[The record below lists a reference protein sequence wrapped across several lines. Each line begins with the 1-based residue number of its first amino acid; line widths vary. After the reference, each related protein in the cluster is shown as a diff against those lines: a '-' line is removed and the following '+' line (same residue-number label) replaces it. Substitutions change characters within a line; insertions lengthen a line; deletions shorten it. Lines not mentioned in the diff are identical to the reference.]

1 MALPVDNQESLLQ
14 ELDFNRILG
23 APLSACVNAQE
34 EAAQATLQYLNE
46 VVFTQAGDDDS
57 SLEPVTVS
65 FYFESAGQVH
75 RIVMPLLLI
84 VPVPYLQIDRVDL
97 TFQATVTESH
107 MNHDTRK
114 LSLKAKYSAPG
125 DSAEVSKETKAEYMN
140 KRCIDINLSVTSAD
154 MPMGISKL
162 LEIFN
167 NQLVEV
173 KPDEPEVLPEPTPA
187 EKPKPAELPTENKP
201 ATPPASNEEK
211 HEPPAP
217 QPTTSTTPKSDKE
230 EKKEEQKPE
239 EPKTEEVK
247 QPEMKYNI
255 LLLGKITNAQK
266 SDILNIVSRYC
277 RSSYKLS
284 PSALNN
290 ILKAKKHTI
299 PVEDTP
305 ENVKTIIDALKQK
318 KIAASAIEV

>member
-97 TFQATVTESH
+97 TFQATVTESR

-187 EKPKPAELPTENKP
+187 EKPKPAEQCTDKKP
-201 ATPPASNEEK
+201 TPPASKEEK
-211 HEPPAP
+211 PELPDPQSPA
-217 QPTTSTTPKSDKE
+217 STTPKSE
-230 EKKEEQKPE
+230 REEQKPQ

-247 QPEMKYNI
+247 QPETKYNI

-299 PVEDTP
+299 PVEDTQ

-318 KIAASAIEV
+318 KIAASAVEV

>member
-97 TFQATVTESH
+97 TFQATVTESR

-187 EKPKPAELPTENKP
+187 EKPKPAEQPTEKKP
-201 ATPPASNEEK
+201 ATP
-211 HEPPAP
+211 
-217 QPTTSTTPKSDKE
+217 TTPKPEKE
-230 EKKEEQKPE
+230 EKKKEQKPE

-255 LLLGKITNAQK
+255 LLLGKITNTQK

>member
-97 TFQATVTESH
+97 TFQATVTESR

-187 EKPKPAELPTENKP
+187 EKPKPAEQPTEKKP
-201 ATPPASNEEK
+201 A
-211 HEPPAP
+211 
-217 QPTTSTTPKSDKE
+217 TSTTPKPDKE

-239 EPKTEEVK
+239 ESKTEEVK

>member
-97 TFQATVTESH
+97 TFQATVTESR

-125 DSAEVSKETKAEYMN
+125 DSAEVRKETKAEYMN

-187 EKPKPAELPTENKP
+187 EKPKPTEQPTEKKP
-201 ATPPASNEEK
+201 ATP
-211 HEPPAP
+211 
-217 QPTTSTTPKSDKE
+217 TTPKPDKE

-239 EPKTEEVK
+239 ESKTEEVK

-299 PVEDTP
+299 PVEDTQ

>member
-46 VVFTQAGDDDS
+46 VVFTQTGDDDS

-97 TFQATVTESH
+97 TFQATVTESR

-187 EKPKPAELPTENKP
+187 EKPKPAEQPTENKP
-201 ATPPASNEEK
+201 ATP
-211 HEPPAP
+211 
-217 QPTTSTTPKSDKE
+217 TTPKPEKE
-230 EKKEEQKPE
+230 ENKEEQKPE

-290 ILKAKKHTI
+290 IMKAKKHTI
-299 PVEDTP
+299 PVEDTQ

-318 KIAASAIEV
+318 KIAASAVEV

>member
-65 FYFESAGQVH
+65 FYFESGGQVH

-125 DSAEVSKETKAEYMN
+125 DSAEVSNETKAEYMN

-187 EKPKPAELPTENKP
+187 EKPKPAEQPTENKP
-201 ATPPASNEEK
+201 AVPPASNEK
-211 HEPPAP
+211 KPEPSAP
-217 QPTTSTTPKSDKE
+217 QPTVPETPKPEKE
-230 EKKEEQKPE
+230 EPKPE

-266 SDILNIVSRYC
+266 SDILNIVSKYC
-277 RSSYKLS
+277 RSGYKLS

-299 PVEDTP
+299 PVEDTQ

-318 KIAASAIEV
+318 KISASAVEV

>member
-65 FYFESAGQVH
+65 FYFESGGQVH

-97 TFQATVTESH
+97 TFQATVTESR

-125 DSAEVSKETKAEYMN
+125 DSAEVSNETKAEYMN

-173 KPDEPEVLPEPTPA
+173 KPDEPEVLPEPTPT
-187 EKPKPAELPTENKP
+187 EKPKPAEQPTDNKP
-201 ATPPASNEEK
+201 AAPPASNEK
-211 HEPPAP
+211 KPEPSAP
-217 QPTTSTTPKSDKE
+217 HPTAPETP
-230 EKKEEQKPE
+230 KPE

-266 SDILNIVSRYC
+266 SDILNIVSKYC
-277 RSSYKLS
+277 RSGYKLS

-299 PVEDTP
+299 PVEDTQ

-318 KIAASAIEV
+318 KISASAVEV

>member
-84 VPVPYLQIDRVDL
+84 VPVPYLQIDRIDL
-97 TFQATVTESH
+97 TFQATVTESR

-173 KPDEPEVLPEPTPA
+173 KPDEPEVLPEPKPA
-187 EKPKPAELPTENKP
+187 EKPKPAERPTENKP
-201 ATPPASNEEK
+201 ATP
-211 HEPPAP
+211 
-217 QPTTSTTPKSDKE
+217 TTPKPEKE

-239 EPKTEEVK
+239 EPKTEKVK

-277 RSSYKLS
+277 RSSYEFS

-290 ILKAKKHTI
+290 IMKAKKHTI
-299 PVEDTP
+299 PVEDTL

-318 KIAASAIEV
+318 KIAASAVEV

>member
-97 TFQATVTESH
+97 TFQATVTESR

-187 EKPKPAELPTENKP
+187 EKPKPAEQPTENKP
-201 ATPPASNEEK
+201 ATP
-211 HEPPAP
+211 
-217 QPTTSTTPKSDKE
+217 TTPKPEKE

-277 RSSYKLS
+277 RSSHKLS

-299 PVEDTP
+299 PVEDTL

-318 KIAASAIEV
+318 KIAASAVEV

>member
-46 VVFTQAGDDDS
+46 VVFTQTGDDDS

-97 TFQATVTESH
+97 TFQATVTESR

-187 EKPKPAELPTENKP
+187 EKPKPAEQPTENKP
-201 ATPPASNEEK
+201 TTP
-211 HEPPAP
+211 
-217 QPTTSTTPKSDKE
+217 TTPKPEKE

-290 ILKAKKHTI
+290 IMKAKKHTI
-299 PVEDTP
+299 PVEDTQ

-318 KIAASAIEV
+318 KIAASAVEV

>member
-46 VVFTQAGDDDS
+46 VVFTLAGDDDS

-65 FYFESAGQVH
+65 FYFESGGQVH

-97 TFQATVTESH
+97 TFQATVTESR

-125 DSAEVSKETKAEYMN
+125 DSAEVSNETKAEYMN

-187 EKPKPAELPTENKP
+187 EKPKPAEQPTDNKP
-201 ATPPASNEEK
+201 AAPPASNEK
-211 HEPPAP
+211 KPEPSAP
-217 QPTTSTTPKSDKE
+217 QPTAPETPKDENE
-230 EKKEEQKPE
+230 ESKPE

-266 SDILNIVSRYC
+266 SDILNIVSKYC
-277 RSSYKLS
+277 RSGYKLS

-299 PVEDTP
+299 PVEDTQ

-318 KIAASAIEV
+318 KISASAVEV

>member
-187 EKPKPAELPTENKP
+187 EKPKPAEQPTEKKP
-201 ATPPASNEEK
+201 A
-211 HEPPAP
+211 
-217 QPTTSTTPKSDKE
+217 TSTTPKPEKE

-299 PVEDTP
+299 PVEDTQ

-318 KIAASAIEV
+318 KIAASA

>member
-46 VVFTQAGDDDS
+46 VVFTQTGDDDS

-97 TFQATVTESH
+97 TFQATVTESR

-187 EKPKPAELPTENKP
+187 EKQKPAEQPTEKKP
-201 ATPPASNEEK
+201 ATP
-211 HEPPAP
+211 
-217 QPTTSTTPKSDKE
+217 TTPKPEKE

-299 PVEDTP
+299 PVEDTQ

-318 KIAASAIEV
+318 KIAASAVEV

>member
-187 EKPKPAELPTENKP
+187 EKPKPTEQPTENKP
-201 ATPPASNEEK
+201 A
-211 HEPPAP
+211 AP
-217 QPTTSTTPKSDKE
+217 TTPKPEKE

-290 ILKAKKHTI
+290 IMKAKKHTI
-299 PVEDTP
+299 PVEDTQ

-318 KIAASAIEV
+318 KIAASAVEV

>member
-65 FYFESAGQVH
+65 FYFESGGQVH

-97 TFQATVTESH
+97 TFQATVTESR

-125 DSAEVSKETKAEYMN
+125 DSAEVSNETKAEYMN

-187 EKPKPAELPTENKP
+187 EKPKPAEQPTDKKP
-201 ATPPASNEEK
+201 TAPPASNEK
-211 HEPPAP
+211 KPEPSAP
-217 QPTTSTTPKSDKE
+217 HPTAPETPKPEKE
-230 EKKEEQKPE
+230 EPKPE

-266 SDILNIVSRYC
+266 SDILNIVSKYC
-277 RSSYKLS
+277 RSGYKLA

-299 PVEDTP
+299 PVEDTQ

-318 KIAASAIEV
+318 KIAASAVEV

>member
-173 KPDEPEVLPEPTPA
+173 KPDELEVLPEPTPA
-187 EKPKPAELPTENKP
+187 EKPKPAEQPTEKKP
-201 ATPPASNEEK
+201 A
-211 HEPPAP
+211 
-217 QPTTSTTPKSDKE
+217 TSTTPKPDKE

-239 EPKTEEVK
+239 ESKTEEVK

-299 PVEDTP
+299 PVEDTQ

>member
-173 KPDEPEVLPEPTPA
+173 KPDEPEVLPEPTPT
-187 EKPKPAELPTENKP
+187 EKPKPAEQCTDKKP
-201 ATPPASNEEK
+201 TPPASKEEK
-211 HEPPAP
+211 PELPDPQSPA
-217 QPTTSTTPKSDKE
+217 STTPKSE
-230 EKKEEQKPE
+230 REEQKPQ

-277 RSSYKLS
+277 RSSYELS

-290 ILKAKKHTI
+290 IMKAKKHTI
-299 PVEDTP
+299 PVEDTQ

-318 KIAASAIEV
+318 KIAASAVEV

>member
-65 FYFESAGQVH
+65 FYFESGGQVH

-97 TFQATVTESH
+97 TFQATVTESR

-125 DSAEVSKETKAEYMN
+125 DSAEVSNETKAEYMN

-187 EKPKPAELPTENKP
+187 EKPKPAEQPTENKP
-201 ATPPASNEEK
+201 AVPPASNKEK
-211 HEPPAP
+211 PEPSTPHPTAP
-217 QPTTSTTPKSDKE
+217 ETPKPE
-230 EKKEEQKPE
+230 KEEQKPE

-247 QPEMKYNI
+247 QPEIKYNI

-266 SDILNIVSRYC
+266 SDILNIVSKYC
-277 RSSYKLS
+277 RSGYKLA

-299 PVEDTP
+299 PVEDTQ

-318 KIAASAIEV
+318 KISASAVEV

>member
-14 ELDFNRILG
+14 EIDFNRILG

-97 TFQATVTESH
+97 TFQATVTESR

-125 DSAEVSKETKAEYMN
+125 DSGEVSKETKAEYMN

-173 KPDEPEVLPEPTPA
+173 KPDEPEV
-187 EKPKPAELPTENKP
+187 
-201 ATPPASNEEK
+201 
-211 HEPPAP
+211 
-217 QPTTSTTPKSDKE
+217 
-230 EKKEEQKPE
+230 
-239 EPKTEEVK
+239 
-247 QPEMKYNI
+247 
-255 LLLGKITNAQK
+255 
-266 SDILNIVSRYC
+266 
-277 RSSYKLS
+277 
-284 PSALNN
+284 
-290 ILKAKKHTI
+290 
-299 PVEDTP
+299 
-305 ENVKTIIDALKQK
+305 
-318 KIAASAIEV
+318 

>member
-46 VVFTQAGDDDS
+46 VVFTQTGDDDS
-57 SLEPVTVS
+57 SLESVTVS

-97 TFQATVTESH
+97 TFQATVTESR

-187 EKPKPAELPTENKP
+187 EKPKPTEQPTENK
-201 ATPPASNEEK
+201 
-211 HEPPAP
+211 
-217 QPTTSTTPKSDKE
+217 PTTSTTPKPEKE

-290 ILKAKKHTI
+290 IMKAKKHTI
-299 PVEDTP
+299 PVEDTQ

-318 KIAASAIEV
+318 KIAASAVEV

>member
-65 FYFESAGQVH
+65 FYFESGGQVH

-97 TFQATVTESH
+97 TFQATVTESR

-125 DSAEVSKETKAEYMN
+125 DSAEVSNETKAEYMN

-173 KPDEPEVLPEPTPA
+173 KPDEPEVLPEPTPT
-187 EKPKPAELPTENKP
+187 EKPKPAEQPTENKP
-201 ATPPASNEEK
+201 AAPPASNKEK
-211 HEPPAP
+211 PEPSAP
-217 QPTTSTTPKSDKE
+217 QPTAPETPKPE
-230 EKKEEQKPE
+230 KEEQKPE

-266 SDILNIVSRYC
+266 SDILNIVSKYC
-277 RSSYKLS
+277 RSGYKLA

-299 PVEDTP
+299 PVEDTQ

-318 KIAASAIEV
+318 KISASAVEV

>member
-97 TFQATVTESH
+97 TFQATVTESR

-187 EKPKPAELPTENKP
+187 EKPKPAEQPTEKKP
-201 ATPPASNEEK
+201 ATP
-211 HEPPAP
+211 
-217 QPTTSTTPKSDKE
+217 TTPKPEKE

-255 LLLGKITNAQK
+255 LLLGKITNTQK

-299 PVEDTP
+299 PVEDTQ

>member
-97 TFQATVTESH
+97 TFQATVTESR
-107 MNHDTRK
+107 MNHDRRK

-187 EKPKPAELPTENKP
+187 EKPKPAEQPTENK
-201 ATPPASNEEK
+201 
-211 HEPPAP
+211 
-217 QPTTSTTPKSDKE
+217 PTTSTTPKPEKE

-290 ILKAKKHTI
+290 IMKAKKHTI
-299 PVEDTP
+299 PVEDTQ

-318 KIAASAIEV
+318 KIAASAVEV

>member
-65 FYFESAGQVH
+65 FYFESGGQVH

-97 TFQATVTESH
+97 TFQATVTESR

-125 DSAEVSKETKAEYMN
+125 DSAEVSNETKAEYMN

-187 EKPKPAELPTENKP
+187 EKPKPAEQPTENKP
-201 ATPPASNEEK
+201 AAPPASNEKKPESS
-211 HEPPAP
+211 AP
-217 QPTTSTTPKSDKE
+217 HPTAPETPKDEKE
-230 EKKEEQKPE
+230 EPKPE
-239 EPKTEEVK
+239 EPKTEEAK

-266 SDILNIVSRYC
+266 SDILNIVSKYC
-277 RSSYKLS
+277 RSGYKLS

-299 PVEDTP
+299 PVEDTQ
-305 ENVKTIIDALKQK
+305 ENVKAIIDALKQK
-318 KIAASAIEV
+318 KISASAVEV

>member
-97 TFQATVTESH
+97 TFQATVTESR

-187 EKPKPAELPTENKP
+187 EKPKPAEQPTEKKP
-201 ATPPASNEEK
+201 ATP
-211 HEPPAP
+211 
-217 QPTTSTTPKSDKE
+217 TTPKPDKE

-290 ILKAKKHTI
+290 ILKANKHTI

>member
-97 TFQATVTESH
+97 TFQATVTESR

-187 EKPKPAELPTENKP
+187 EKPKPAEQPTENK
-201 ATPPASNEEK
+201 
-211 HEPPAP
+211 
-217 QPTTSTTPKSDKE
+217 PTTSTTPKPEKE

-290 ILKAKKHTI
+290 IMKAKKHTI
-299 PVEDTP
+299 PVEDTQ

-318 KIAASAIEV
+318 KIAATAVEL

>member
-84 VPVPYLQIDRVDL
+84 VPVPYLQIDRIDL
-97 TFQATVTESH
+97 TFQATVTESR

-187 EKPKPAELPTENKP
+187 EKPKPAEQCTDKKPTS
-201 ATPPASNEEK
+201 PASKEEK
-211 HEPPAP
+211 PELPDPQSPA
-217 QPTTSTTPKSDKE
+217 STTPKSE
-230 EKKEEQKPE
+230 REEQKPQ

-290 ILKAKKHTI
+290 IMKAKKHTI
-299 PVEDTP
+299 PVEDTQ

-318 KIAASAIEV
+318 KIAASAVEV

>member
-97 TFQATVTESH
+97 TFQATVTESR

-167 NQLVEV
+167 NQRVEV

-187 EKPKPAELPTENKP
+187 EKPKPAEQPTENK
-201 ATPPASNEEK
+201 
-211 HEPPAP
+211 
-217 QPTTSTTPKSDKE
+217 PTTSTTPKPEKE

-255 LLLGKITNAQK
+255 LLLGKITNAKK
-266 SDILNIVSRYC
+266 SDILNIASRYC

-290 ILKAKKHTI
+290 IMKAKKHTI
-299 PVEDTP
+299 PVEDTQ

-318 KIAASAIEV
+318 KIAATAVEL

>member
-97 TFQATVTESH
+97 TFQATVTESR

-187 EKPKPAELPTENKP
+187 EKPKPAEQCTDKKP
-201 ATPPASNEEK
+201 TPPASKEEK
-211 HEPPAP
+211 PELPDPQSPA
-217 QPTTSTTPKSDKE
+217 STTPKSKR
-230 EKKEEQKPE
+230 EEQKPE

-299 PVEDTP
+299 PVEDTQ

-318 KIAASAIEV
+318 KIAASAVEV

>member
-46 VVFTQAGDDDS
+46 VVFTQAGDDDY

-97 TFQATVTESH
+97 TFQATVTESR

-125 DSAEVSKETKAEYMN
+125 DSAEVSKETKADYMN

-187 EKPKPAELPTENKP
+187 EKPKPAEQPTEKKP
-201 ATPPASNEEK
+201 ATP
-211 HEPPAP
+211 
-217 QPTTSTTPKSDKE
+217 TTPKPDKE

-299 PVEDTP
+299 PVEDTQ

-318 KIAASAIEV
+318 KIAASAVEV

>member
-65 FYFESAGQVH
+65 FYFESGGQVH

-97 TFQATVTESH
+97 TFQATVTESR

-125 DSAEVSKETKAEYMN
+125 DSAEVSNETKAEYMN

-187 EKPKPAELPTENKP
+187 EKPKPAEQPTENKP
-201 ATPPASNEEK
+201 AVPPASNEKKPESS
-211 HEPPAP
+211 AP
-217 QPTTSTTPKSDKE
+217 QPTAPETPND
-230 EKKEEQKPE
+230 KKEEPKPE

-266 SDILNIVSRYC
+266 SDILNIVNKYC
-277 RSSYKLS
+277 RSGYKLS

-299 PVEDTP
+299 PVEDTQ
-305 ENVKTIIDALKQK
+305 ENVKAIIDALKQK
-318 KIAASAIEV
+318 KISASAVEV

>member
-84 VPVPYLQIDRVDL
+84 VPVPYLQIDRIDL
-97 TFQATVTESH
+97 TFQATVTESR

-187 EKPKPAELPTENKP
+187 EKPKPAEQPTENKP
-201 ATPPASNEEK
+201 ATP
-211 HEPPAP
+211 
-217 QPTTSTTPKSDKE
+217 TTPKPEKE

-299 PVEDTP
+299 PVEDTQ

-318 KIAASAIEV
+318 KIAANAVEV

>member
-1 MALPVDNQESLLQ
+1 MALPVDKQESLLQ

-65 FYFESAGQVH
+65 FYFESGGQVH

-97 TFQATVTESH
+97 TFQATVTESR

-125 DSAEVSKETKAEYMN
+125 DSAEVSNETKAEYMN

-173 KPDEPEVLPEPTPA
+173 KPDEPEVLPEPTPT
-187 EKPKPAELPTENKP
+187 EKPKPAEQPTENKP
-201 ATPPASNEEK
+201 AAPPASNEKKPESS
-211 HEPPAP
+211 AP
-217 QPTTSTTPKSDKE
+217 HPTAPETPKPEKE
-230 EKKEEQKPE
+230 EPKPE

-277 RSSYKLS
+277 RSGYKLA

-299 PVEDTP
+299 PVEDTQ

-318 KIAASAIEV
+318 KISASAVEV

>member
-46 VVFTQAGDDDS
+46 VVFTQTGDDDS

-97 TFQATVTESH
+97 TFQATVTESR

-140 KRCIDINLSVTSAD
+140 KRCIDINLSFTSAD

-187 EKPKPAELPTENKP
+187 EKPKPTEQPTENK
-201 ATPPASNEEK
+201 
-211 HEPPAP
+211 
-217 QPTTSTTPKSDKE
+217 PTTSTTPKPEKE

-299 PVEDTP
+299 PVEDTQ

-318 KIAASAIEV
+318 KIAASAVEV

>member
-97 TFQATVTESH
+97 TFQATVTESR

-187 EKPKPAELPTENKP
+187 EKPKPAEQPTEKKT
-201 ATPPASNEEK
+201 ATP
-211 HEPPAP
+211 
-217 QPTTSTTPKSDKE
+217 TIPKPDKE

-239 EPKTEEVK
+239 ESKTEEVK

-255 LLLGKITNAQK
+255 LLLGKITNTQK

-299 PVEDTP
+299 PVEDTQ

>member
-14 ELDFNRILG
+14 EIDFNRILG

-97 TFQATVTESH
+97 TFQATVTESR

-187 EKPKPAELPTENKP
+187 EKPKPAEQPTEKKP
-201 ATPPASNEEK
+201 A
-211 HEPPAP
+211 
-217 QPTTSTTPKSDKE
+217 TSTTPKPEKE

-255 LLLGKITNAQK
+255 LLLGKITNTQK

-318 KIAASAIEV
+318 KIAASAVEV

>member
-57 SLEPVTVS
+57 SIEPVTVS

-84 VPVPYLQIDRVDL
+84 VPVPYLQIDRIDL
-97 TFQATVTESH
+97 TFQATVTESR

-187 EKPKPAELPTENKP
+187 EKPKPAEQCTDKKP
-201 ATPPASNEEK
+201 TPPASKEEK
-211 HEPPAP
+211 PELPDPQSPA
-217 QPTTSTTPKSDKE
+217 STTPKSE
-230 EKKEEQKPE
+230 REEQKPE

-299 PVEDTP
+299 PVEDTQ

-318 KIAASAIEV
+318 KIAASAVEV

>member
-46 VVFTQAGDDDS
+46 VVFTQAGDNDS

-84 VPVPYLQIDRVDL
+84 VPVPYLQTDRVDL
-97 TFQATVTESH
+97 TFQATVTESR

-125 DSAEVSKETKAEYMN
+125 DSAEVSKETKVEYMN

-187 EKPKPAELPTENKP
+187 EKPKPTEQPTENKP
-201 ATPPASNEEK
+201 ATP
-211 HEPPAP
+211 
-217 QPTTSTTPKSDKE
+217 TTPKPEKE

-299 PVEDTP
+299 PVEDTQ

-318 KIAASAIEV
+318 KIAASAVEV

>member
-187 EKPKPAELPTENKP
+187 EKPKPTEQPTEKKP
-201 ATPPASNEEK
+201 A
-211 HEPPAP
+211 
-217 QPTTSTTPKSDKE
+217 TSTTPKPEKE

-299 PVEDTP
+299 PVEDTQ

-318 KIAASAIEV
+318 KIAASAVEV

>member
-97 TFQATVTESH
+97 TFQATVTESR

-173 KPDEPEVLPEPTPA
+173 KPDEPEVQPEPTPA
-187 EKPKPAELPTENKP
+187 EKPKSTEQPTENKP
-201 ATPPASNEEK
+201 A
-211 HEPPAP
+211 AP
-217 QPTTSTTPKSDKE
+217 TTPKPEKE

-290 ILKAKKHTI
+290 IMKAKKHTI
-299 PVEDTP
+299 PVEDTQ

-318 KIAASAIEV
+318 KIAASAVEV